1 MRYSPTLALP
11 WLLCGAPSAL
21 ACNPLP
27 PAVTDAVLQHQ
38 MVMVGEYH
46 GTNEAPQAFYD
57 LVCTALA
64 AKPQAITVA
73 LELNA
78 IKGITLTDKNS
89 LQQWL
94 TADKEW
100 LGPHDGR
107 SSKAMYQLLEK
118 LVEARQT
125 YPQLSILLFNSHAD
139 ARDEAMAQNIMA
151 DYHGQKLL
159 TYSGDT
165 HAKQTSGTAWDA
177 NATLMGQVLKQHYP
191 AQIYSIKLR
200 YAGGTAWAWED
211 TIGVQKVSVTREP
224 APFTSQIS
232 ANADV
237 NLLWNIGPVTASYPY
252 LATAA
257 EQQNSVS
264 H

>member
-78 IKGITLTDKNS
+78 IKGITLTDKKFP
-89 LQQWL
+89 
-94 TADKEW
+94 TTVA
-100 LGPHDGR
+100 HCR
-107 SSKAMYQLLEK
+107 
-118 LVEARQT
+118 
-125 YPQLSILLFNSHAD
+125 
-139 ARDEAMAQNIMA
+139 
-151 DYHGQKLL
+151 
-159 TYSGDT
+159 
-165 HAKQTSGTAWDA
+165 
-177 NATLMGQVLKQHYP
+177 
-191 AQIYSIKLR
+191 
-200 YAGGTAWAWED
+200 
-211 TIGVQKVSVTREP
+211 
-224 APFTSQIS
+224 
-232 ANADV
+232 
-237 NLLWNIGPVTASYPY
+237 
-252 LATAA
+252 
-257 EQQNSVS
+257 
-264 H
+264 